1 MTTGIYGKV
10 NLAAAT
16 DTILVG
22 NTSVDTGKTAV
33 ITINFV
39 NTNASTNTALRIA
52 LTTANAAGNIEAGDF
67 IEYDTP
73 LGGLG
78 VLERT
83 GIVVPAGVSISVRS
97 SAANVNAIAYG
108 IESV

>member
-16 DTILVG
+16 DTVLVG
-22 NTSVDTGKTAV
+22 NTTVDAGKTAV
-33 ITINFV
+33 ITVNMV
-39 NTNASTNTALRIA
+39 NTNSTTNASIRVALSQS
-52 LTTANAAGNIEAGDF
+52 NAAGNLQAGDF

-73 LGGLG
+73 LGGTG

-83 GIVVPAGVSISVRS
+83 GIVLPAGWGITVRS
-97 SAANVNAIAYG
+97 TVANVNAIAYG

>member
-16 DTILVG
+16 DTVLVG
-22 NTSVDTGKTAV
+22 NTSVDAGKTAV
-33 ITINFV
+33 ITVNMV
-39 NTNASTNTALRIA
+39 NTNASSNVNIRLAINQ
-52 LTTANAAGNIEAGDF
+52 ANAAPNVIAGDYLEF
-67 IEYDTP
+67 DTP
-73 LGGLG
+73 LEARG

-83 GIVVPAGVSISVRS
+83 GIVLPAGWGILVRS

-108 IESV
+108 IES